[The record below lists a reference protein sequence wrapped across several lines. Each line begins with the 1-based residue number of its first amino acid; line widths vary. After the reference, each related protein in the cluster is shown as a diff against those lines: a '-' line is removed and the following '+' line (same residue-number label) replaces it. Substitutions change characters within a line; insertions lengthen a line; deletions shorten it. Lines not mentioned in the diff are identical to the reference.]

1 MEKNAFKTKEE
12 IADKCSKKG
21 YIYIEEEMGADDA
34 CVKPKN

>member
-21 YIYIEEEMGADDA
+21 YIYIEEMGADDA